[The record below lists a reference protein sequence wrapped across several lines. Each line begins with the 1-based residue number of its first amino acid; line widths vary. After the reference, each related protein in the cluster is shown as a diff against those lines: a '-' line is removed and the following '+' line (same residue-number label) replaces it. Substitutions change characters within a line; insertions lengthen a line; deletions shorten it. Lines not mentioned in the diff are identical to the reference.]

1 MAVIDSGSNSAG
13 KANVDANYNLQA
25 VLPGNTATGVA
36 QGGGTAAAGFA
47 AMLSEVDS
55 GSVTGSRLV
64 REPEVSQ
71 DYRVRVGMDTLLF
84 SDTFNASA
92 QNTSLWSYT
101 FNTMTAAQPGAGT
114 VNFGTVQ
121 GTTSA
126 HGAFMRTFQ
135 HFPLFGT
142 FPLAVE
148 FHVGQFTAALTA
160 NEVWRMGLG
169 LPAAATT
176 APTDGVWLEITSAG
190 VIGSISFANTT
201 TQTGTLLALN
211 SLTVGDL
218 DKFIIVVGERTIEFW
233 RDNTL
238 LGTLSVPNANGQ
250 PFVTTSLPV
259 FMHKYNT
266 GAVSNTN
273 TMRVADVNVTLMD
286 ALTSRDWPTQLCALG
301 QMAYQGQN
309 GGTMGTTALL
319 PNATA
324 ATTVTGTALSQTVAI
339 ATGLGGQAGIT
350 AGAAGVDGCVTAFQS
365 PIGSTTQT
373 PRNLIIKGV
382 RIDAVNIGA
391 AVATTA
397 TVMQWSLGFG
407 AIIAAGT
414 LPSLAQAES
423 ASFTTATAKAWR
435 RIPLGVQSWVVGAAI
450 GAAAE
455 QITINFSAPIVVHP
469 GQWVAAVAKFIVG
482 TATASQ
488 VIWATVAFDAYYE

>member
-1 MAVIDSGSNSAG
+1 MAVIDSGSNGSG
-13 KANVDANYNLQA
+13 KANVDANYNLQ
-25 VLPGNTATGVA
+25 VILPGNTAAGVEY
-36 QGGGTAAAGFA
+36 GGGADAAGFA
-47 AMLSEVDS
+47 AMLSEVDA
-55 GSVTGSRLV
+55 GTVTGSRLV
-64 REPEVSQ
+64 RAPEVSQ
-71 DYRVRVGMDTLLF
+71 DYRVRAGMDTLLF

-92 QNTSLWSYT
+92 QNTSVWSYT

-160 NEVWRMGLG
+160 GEVWLMGLG
-169 LPAAATT
+169 LPSAATT
-176 APTDGVWLEITSAG
+176 PPTDGVWIQLTSAG
-190 VIGSISFANTT
+190 VIGVAAFSNTT
-201 TQTGTLLALN
+201 TQTGTLLSIG
-211 SLTVGDL
+211 SLSVGDL
-218 DKFIIVVGERTIEFW
+218 DKFIIVVGERTVEFW
-233 RDNTL
+233 RDIEL
-238 LGTLSVPNANGQ
+238 LGTLNVPNANGQ
-250 PFVTTSLPV
+250 PFITTSLPV

-286 ALTSRDWPTQLCALG
+286 AQTSRDWPTQLCTLG

-324 ATTVTGTALSQTVAI
+324 ATTVTGTALSQTASI

-350 AGAAGVDGCVTAFQS
+350 AAVAGIDGLITSFQC
-365 PIGSTTQT
+365 PTGSTTQT
-373 PRNLIIKGV
+373 PRNLVIRGV
-382 RIDAVNIGA
+382 RIDSVNIGA

-397 TVMQWSLGFG
+397 SILQWSLAFG
-407 AIIAAGT
+407 ATGGT
-414 LPSLAQAES
+414 IPSLAQAES
-423 ASFTTATAKAWR
+423 ASFATGTSKAWR
-435 RIPLGVQSWVVGAAI
+435 RVPLGLHSWIVGAAI
-450 GAAAE
+450 GTPAE
-455 QITINFSAPIVVHP
+455 AIVLKFDCPIVVHP
-469 GQWVAAVAKFIVG
+469 GQWVSAVAKFIVG

-488 VIWATVAFDAYYE
+488 VIWATVTFDAYYE